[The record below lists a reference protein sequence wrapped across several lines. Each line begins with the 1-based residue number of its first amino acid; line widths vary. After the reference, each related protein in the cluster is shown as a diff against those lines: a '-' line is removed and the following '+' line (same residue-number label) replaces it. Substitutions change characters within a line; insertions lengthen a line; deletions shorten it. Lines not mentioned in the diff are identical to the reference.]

1 MVQRCLEECVQKTR
15 KRRKMSH
22 STKAWKPEGA
32 REEREREKETEEDGC
47 RETEG
52 HATAARK
59 SVSISCSPQP
69 AGTHRAK
76 PIRKQRAGKPS
87 ELVQRGGL
95 QQHRTGAEGWSL
107 HPAGPAEMAA
117 CVALGDRMWNWGF
130 RGAGA
135 RVFTAGHIPSL
146 LEARMHSL
154 LKKHSQWP
162 TESSLVKLMI
172 CSLFFYPV
180 SSISMLQA

>member
-1 MVQRCLEECVQKTR
+1 MLGGMCPENQEEKKDESQHEGLETGR
-15 KRRKMSH
+15 GKRR
-22 STKAWKPEGA
+22 
-32 REEREREKETEEDGC
+32 EREREKETEEDGC